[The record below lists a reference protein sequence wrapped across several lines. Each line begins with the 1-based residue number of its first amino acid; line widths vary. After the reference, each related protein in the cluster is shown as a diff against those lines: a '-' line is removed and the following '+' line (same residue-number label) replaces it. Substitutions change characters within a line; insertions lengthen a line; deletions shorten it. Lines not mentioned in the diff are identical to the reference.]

1 MRIERLEKMTGG
13 WFIGNFEPSCIR
25 TEAFEVACK
34 HYSSGDDET
43 KHQHRIA
50 TEITLIVRGKVKMN
64 DQVMSS
70 GDIIILEP
78 GESSDFQ
85 ALDDTITMV
94 VKIPSVLGDKYFI

>member
-1 MRIERLEKMTGG
+1 
-13 WFIGNFEPSCIR
+13 
-25 TEAFEVACK
+25 
-34 HYSSGDDET
+34 
-43 KHQHRIA
+43 
-50 TEITLIVRGKVKMN
+50 MN

-78 GESSDFQ
+78 GESSDFH